1 MLRYRKGE
9 QQGVMAKKLVYF
21 CLRVL
26 LWTAVWAAAMQPVG
40 LIIDRAVELSD
51 ILTFVGAA
59 FGGELDCDFRNYGAA
74 RRYRRQG
81 LFDNLSDG
89 DFVLLWHAE
98 SESAGRNRQ
107 QEWC

>member
-26 LWTAVWAAAMQPVG
+26 LWTAVWAAAMKTVG
-40 LIIDRAVELSD
+40 LIINRAVELSD

-59 FGGELDCDFRNYGAA
+59 FGGELLMLLLKRVFAKKGDTY
-74 RRYRRQG
+74 
-81 LFDNLSDG
+81 DG
-89 DFVLLWHAE
+89 
-98 SESAGRNRQ
+98 
-107 QEWC
+107 